1 MMAMLILWLKKIILL
16 VLLATFLDLLLP
28 NGSYS
33 KYVKLVM
40 GLLILLALLSPILDL
55 FRKDISLA
63 QLTFPIGDM
72 VTKGANPDFA
82 RVESLAKRLVEQN
95 DAEARRYV
103 QSQISELIKKQV
115 EASYEV
121 KVESVQVKVQAQDQA
136 AKQPIAGIE
145 VVLAQKKTDAEVKEQ
160 SSERV
165 AVEPMQPVQ
174 IEIALTK
181 QKDTAPPSIQSEVAV
196 EALAEQSRMEKN
208 IAKTI
213 AGMWDVPQDT
223 VRVTWL
229 GAKEEGSG

>member
-28 NGSYS
+28 NGAYS

-40 GLLILLALLSPILDL
+40 GLLILLALLSPVLDL

-63 QLTFPIGDM
+63 QLTFSAGDK
-72 VTKGANPDFA
+72 VTKESNPDFA
-82 RVESLAKRLVEQN
+82 RVESLAKRLAEQN

-103 QSQISELIKKQV
+103 QTQISELIKKQV
-115 EASYEV
+115 EANYGV
-121 KVESVQVKVQAQDQA
+121 KVENVQVKVHAQDQT
-136 AKQPIAGIE
+136 AKQPIVGIE
-145 VVLAQKKTDAEVKEQ
+145 VVLAQKKTDAEAKGQ

-165 AVEPMQPVQ
+165 AVEPMEPVQ

-181 QKDTAPPSIQSEVAV
+181 QKDTTPPSTQSEASV
-196 EALAEQSRMEKN
+196 EALAEQSRMERN
-208 IAKTI
+208 IAETI

-229 GAKEEGSG
+229 GAREEGSG